1 MKTEELK
8 AKIREYPVVF
18 FSGLVFFGAAALLYL
33 NWDNEVILTEERNV
47 LEAKLD
53 EMKINERNAKNLAE
67 HVARAK
73 SVYEKVK
80 SDAVDFESMIEGQS
94 FFSDL
99 IQKSNYVKIEALPS
113 QQALPALSADAKP
126 FGACSYLLKASG
138 SYAGL
143 MRLISEVSSN
153 PIHSMTINRVQL
165 MSPSDLGKPSA
176 GVTEADISFQ
186 IWGKKGDFSG
196 VSSNSDKK
204 VSPPGDRSRRLELA
218 EKLLMHIKIDTTGF
232 RSPFNPTAS
241 TAIGAN
247 SSAPIEVALSQLK
260 FSIITFNQKFAVKID
275 GIGIKREKTDF
286 DLKADGKIY
295 KLVISHIDENTFTV
309 ITPAG
314 KKVSLTY
321 KK

>member
-18 FSGLVFFGAAALLYL
+18 FSGLIFLGAAGLLYF
-33 NWDNEVILTEERNV
+33 NWDNEATLMEERTGLDAR
-47 LEAKLD
+47 LE
-53 EMKINERNAKNLAE
+53 EMKTNERNSKNLAE
-67 HVARAK
+67 HVVRAK
-73 SVYEKVK
+73 KVYEKVK

-113 QQALPALSADAKP
+113 QQALPALVAEVKP
-126 FGACSYLLKASG
+126 FGACNYLLKASG

-143 MRLISEVSSN
+143 MRLIGDISSN

-165 MSPSDLGKPSA
+165 MAPSDSVKPSSD
-176 GVTEADISFQ
+176 VIEADILFQ
-186 IWGKKGDFSG
+186 IWGKKGEFSS
-196 VSSNSDKK
+196 VAMSPDKK
-204 VSPPGDRSRRLELA
+204 VLSPGDRSRRLELA
-218 EKLLMHIKIDTTGF
+218 EKLLMHIKSDTAGFKNPFKSSVSTGA
-232 RSPFNPTAS
+232 AS
-241 TAIGAN
+241 N
-247 SSAPIEVALSQLK
+247 SSTPIDVALSQLK
-260 FSIITFNQKFAVKID
+260 FSIMTFGGKPAVKID

-286 DLKADGKIY
+286 NLKAEGKVF
-295 KLVISHIDENTFTV
+295 KLVISHIDEDSFTV